1 MKETRQHTLSESVSY
16 KGIGLHSGQPV
27 LLEFQPAEVNTGIVF
42 IRTDI
47 EGEPEISATADRVTS
62 TFRATTLAQGQGQVM
77 TVEHLI
83 AALYLAGIDNCRIQ
97 MNSIEPPVGDGSAQ
111 VFFDLI
117 RKVGKVAQ
125 TAPAKW
131 LKIKKAYQ
139 VYDGDRFIVILPYDG
154 YRISYTSFNAH
165 PELGTQ
171 FFDVDLLD
179 ENGPSEIISAR
190 TIGFMHEFEALQA
203 QGLALGGSLE
213 NALVYGVE
221 ESLNPPRFPEELVR
235 HKMLDI
241 VGDLALCGYRI
252 QGHVIASQSAHA
264 LNTKLAL
271 RLYEEIRNQENNE
284 SGGRNNDA

>member
-1 MKETRQHTLSESVSY
+1 MKEIRQHTLKKSVSY
-16 KGIGLHSGQPV
+16 QGIGLHSGQPV

-42 IRTDI
+42 VRTDL
-47 EGEPEISATADRVTS
+47 EGEPEIVALADRVTS
-62 TFRATTLAQGQGQVM
+62 TFRATTLSQGQGQVM

-111 VFFDLI
+111 VFFELI
-117 RKVGKVAQ
+117 QNVGKIAQ
-125 TAPAKW
+125 TAPVKW
-131 LKIKKAYQ
+131 LKIKKSYQ

-171 FFDVDLLD
+171 FFDVDLMD
-179 ENGPSEIISAR
+179 ENGPSEILSAR
-190 TIGFMHEFEALQA
+190 TIGFLHEIEALQA

-213 NALVYGVE
+213 NALVYGVG

-252 QGHVIASQSAHA
+252 EGHIIASQSAHA

-271 RLYEEIRNQENNE
+271 LLHEEIQNPKE
-284 SGGRNNDA
+284 

>member
-62 TFRATTLAQGQGQVM
+62 TFRATTLAHGQGQVM

-171 FFDVDLLD
+171 FFDVDLMD
-179 ENGPSEIISAR
+179 ENGPAEIISAR

-252 QGHVIASQSAHA
+252 QGHVIPSQSAHA